1 MSSGPN
7 VSKDNKDVKTKTPET
22 ITSVVIDKLV
32 LPKPYEKVVESVEK
46 LYKTQE
52 LPYDPTFTFDDHGRL
67 LLSYIKPRNFTKFL
81 IEGYN
86 NMINVKL
93 RRFFKEYKFYLDSLN
108 RVEITDIKYQKS
120 QFMQLQGKVR
130 TYYHLKLSVQI
141 KTYGASIIA
150 IIQVLKNPIVL
161 LMHAVL
167 LWMENR

>member
-1 MSSGPN
+1 MSTASSGLN
-7 VSKDNKDVKTKTPET
+7 IASGATKDNKDVKTKTPET

-81 IEGYN
+81 IDGYN

-93 RRFFKEYKFYLDSLN
+93 RKFFKEYKFYLDSLN
-108 RVEITDIKYQKS
+108 RVEITDIKYQKPIYATS
-120 QFMQLQGKVR
+120 GKSKDLLPSEALG
-130 TYYHLKLSVQI
+130 TD

-150 IIQVLKNPIVL
+150 IIQVQK
-161 LMHAVL
+161 
-167 LWMENR
+167 